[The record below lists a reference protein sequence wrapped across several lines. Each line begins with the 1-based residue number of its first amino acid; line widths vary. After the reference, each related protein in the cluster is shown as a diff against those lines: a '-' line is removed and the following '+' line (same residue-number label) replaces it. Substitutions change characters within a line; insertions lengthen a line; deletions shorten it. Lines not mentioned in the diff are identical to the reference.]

1 MKQARHSAEQIV
13 MKPQEAEA
21 ILAAAQ
27 NMA

>member
-13 MKPQEAEA
+13 MKLQEAEA

-27 NMA
+27 NIA